1 MPCTADQMDLPLSAL
16 LGEEARV
23 AGIRPSVLNSDFF
36 REYSLTRLLENPEDA
51 YYSLFHTRGIGAT
64 MRLRIVDVIAA
75 KLQAIWPE
83 PWVLAAAEPETGIAD
98 ETGAEDG
105 PDARL
110 RGFVRHW
117 LTQAE
122 RHPRPRL
129 RQKRS

>member
-16 LGEEARV
+16 LDEEARA

-51 YYSLFHTRGIGAT
+51 YYGLFHTRGIGAT
-64 MRLRIVDVIAA
+64 MRLRVVDVIAA
-75 KLQAIWPE
+75 KLQAAWPE
-83 PWVLAAAEPETGIAD
+83 PWERAAAAEPEAGIAS
-98 ETGAEDG
+98 EDG
-105 PDARL
+105 TEARL

-122 RHPRPRL
+122 RPPRPRL
-129 RQKRS
+129 RQKRG